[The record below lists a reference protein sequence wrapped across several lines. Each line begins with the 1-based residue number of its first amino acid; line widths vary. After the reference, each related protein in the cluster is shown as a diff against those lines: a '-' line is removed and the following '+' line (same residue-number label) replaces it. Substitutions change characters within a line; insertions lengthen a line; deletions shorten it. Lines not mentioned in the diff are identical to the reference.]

1 MRILHAIAVK
11 KVDLLLFMGFL
22 VLASSVLVRP

>member
-1 MRILHAIAVK
+1 MSLLQAIAAK
-11 KVDLLLFMGFL
+11 KSDLLLLMGFV